1 MALGFGTVHAF
12 ASEAGVARRGTAPV
26 SVDAAADAMRSL
38 GCPTRAAL
46 KQITKLEHP
55 ARSHLVHN
63 HFGLFDKLRFAALE
77 REAEGSRHPGRVRGT
92 SGIRSVLDDL
102 PILFVS
108 GLNGGPFLADA
119 ARAARLAGLN
129 RCCRRCRVGER
140 QTVPGSACA
149 TALRWSHVPA
159 CRTEKRR
166 DFRNAPSKRA
176 SRCHQPTRPPDAP
189 PCRPEQARRVRP
201 SRRPF
206 SVEESALAW
215 RSSSEGGPAPMLE
228 PQLWLNSVFC
238 SPRPIGSGS

>member
-1 MALGFGTVHAF
+1 
-12 ASEAGVARRGTAPV
+12 
-26 SVDAAADAMRSL
+26 MRSV

-63 HFGLFDKLRFAALE
+63 HFGLFDKLRVAALE

-149 TALRWSHVPA
+149 SALRWSHVPA
-159 CRTEKRR
+159 CRTGSLPFRWRCRR
-166 DFRNAPSKRA
+166 DRWRSRHYRVGRTRA
-176 SRCHQPTRPPDAP
+176 LERRSAETTAM
-189 PCRPEQARRVRP
+189 RRVSGRLAAL
-201 SRRPF
+201 SRRAPA
-206 SVEESALAW
+206 SSRAGAGDLVSAA
-215 RSSSEGGPAPMLE
+215 PAF
-228 PQLWLNSVFC
+228 PQEAGAPVSRTPLNSVWLTRRHVAC
-238 SPRPIGSGS
+238 RVNRRPPSPRHRAHSDE

>member
-1 MALGFGTVHAF
+1 
-12 ASEAGVARRGTAPV
+12 
-26 SVDAAADAMRSL
+26 MRSV

-63 HFGLFDKLRFAALE
+63 HFGLFDKLRVAALE

-149 TALRWSHVPA
+149 SALRWSHVPA
-159 CRTEKRR
+159 CRTGSLPFRWRCRR
-166 DFRNAPSKRA
+166 DRWRSRHYRVGRSRA
-176 SRCHQPTRPPDAP
+176 RALERRSAETSAM
-189 PCRPEQARRVRP
+189 RRVSGRLAAI
-201 SRRPF
+201 SRRAPQ
-206 SVEESALAW
+206 
-215 RSSSEGGPAPMLE
+215 SSKGGVLCSMIGAPA
-228 PQLWLNSVFC
+228 
-238 SPRPIGSGS
+238 RG